1 MSKPITPAR
10 LAKIKNVHAYV
21 AEHPGCTLQGIAV
34 ALGLGDRAVQKYIW
48 LLRDGGHL
56 DRIDGDRFLRGSM
69 PSTYMVTAKPMPDSI
84 PVKRKSERLPFR
96 AADTM
101 IKRRFVPAVQVGM
114 CRDALVAALFG
125 AGPAMHA

>member
-10 LAKIKNVHAYV
+10 LAKIKSVHAYV
-21 AEHPGCTLQGIAV
+21 AEHPNCTLQGIAG

-56 DRIDGDRFLRGSM
+56 DRQDGNRSLRRSM
-69 PSTYMVTAKPMPDSI
+69 PSTYTVTAKPMPSEI
-84 PVKRKSERLPFR
+84 PVKRKWERLPLR

-114 CRDALVAALFG
+114 ARDVLVAALFG
-125 AGPAMHA
+125 AGPAVHA